1 MLSQL
6 KASLLATPGF
16 LGAALLLSTAAVASE
31 VPGSAPV
38 ASVSLDQISEYSNSN
53 DSFVRASSSTAALDQ
68 VTSVTQLSDVKPT
81 DWAFQALQSL
91 VEKYGCIVG
100 YPDGTFRGQRA
111 MTRFEFAAG
120 LNACLDRINELIAAA
135 TADLA
140 TKEDLATLQRLQEEF
155 AAELATIRGRVENLE
170 GRVAQLEATQFS
182 TTTKLSGEAIFSLG
196 AAWGGDKA
204 VPSGSPDSNIDIDDN
219 LTFANRIRLVLDTS
233 FTGKDRLRTRLE
245 AGNMPNLATATG
257 TDMAR
262 LGYDLNNGNDFTL
275 NYLWYRFPIGDK
287 LTAHVAT
294 SGVGVDD
301 FFNVLNPLESSGSGA
316 LSRFG
321 RFNPLSHRTDSNA
334 GAAFNYKISD
344 SVTFSAAYL
353 TDEANDPADKK
364 GLFNGNYYLGTQL
377 LFGFGKNFNLSL
389 NYANSYAPGS
399 DVNLTNST
407 GSAFGRR
414 PFGEVATES
423 NIYGVGAQARISP
436 QFILSGWW
444 GLTDARAQ
452 TDGAFAD
459 KGDDATL
466 QTWAVT
472 LAFPDLG
479 KKGNMGGLIFGM
491 PPKLTSN
498 DVSGRRDDDTSL
510 HIEALYR
517 LALNDNIS
525 LTPGVYVITNP
536 EHNSDN
542 DTIWVGTLRT
552 TFRF

>member
-1 MLSQL
+1 MFSHL

-16 LGAALLLSTAAVASE
+16 LGAALLLSTAAIASE

-38 ASVSLDQISEYSNSN
+38 ASISLDQISEYSNGN

-68 VTSVTQLSDVKPT
+68 VTSVTQLSDVQPT

-111 MTRFEFAAG
+111 MTRYEFAAG

-196 AAWGGDKA
+196 AAWGGDQA
-204 VPSGSPDSNIDIDDN
+204 VPSRTPSSNIDINDN
-219 LTFANRIRLVLDTS
+219 LTFSNRIRLAFDTS
-233 FTGKDRLRTRLE
+233 FTGKDRLRTRLQ
-245 AGNMPNLATATG
+245 AGNIPNFATATG

-262 LGYDLNNGNDFTL
+262 LGYDLNNDNNIVLD
-275 NYLWYRFPIGDK
+275 YLWYRFPIGDK

-294 SGVGVDD
+294 SGVDVDD
-301 FFNVLNPLESSGSGA
+301 FFNVLNPLESASTGA

-321 RFNPLSHRTDSNA
+321 RRNPLSHRTD
-334 GAAFNYKISD
+334 GGGGVAFNYQISD
-344 SVTFSAAYL
+344 SVRFSAAYL
-353 TDEANDPADKK
+353 TDESGDPADKK

-414 PFGEVATES
+414 PFGDVATES

-498 DVSGRRDDDTSL
+498 DVSGRRDNDTSL

-536 EHNSDN
+536 EHNSNN

>member
-1 MLSQL
+1 MSSHL
-6 KASLLATPGF
+6 KVSLLAVPGF
-16 LGAALLLSTAAVASE
+16 LGAALLASSAAIASE
-31 VPGSAPV
+31 VVPV
-38 ASVSLDQISEYSNSN
+38 ASISIDQISEYSNGN
-53 DSFVRASSSTAALDQ
+53 EGFVRASSSTAALDQ
-68 VTSVTQLSDVKPT
+68 VTSVTQLSDVQPT

-170 GRVAQLEATQFS
+170 GRVARLEATQFS

-196 AAWGGDKA
+196 AAWGGDQA
-204 VPSGSPDSNIDIDDN
+204 VPSGAPDSNIDIADN
-219 LTFANRIRLVLDTS
+219 LTFSNRIRLAFDTS
-233 FTGKDRLRTRLE
+233 FTGKDRLRTRLQ
-245 AGNMPNLATATG
+245 AGNIPNFATATG

-262 LGYDLNNGNDFTL
+262 LGYDLSNGNDIVL
-275 NYLWYRFPIGDK
+275 DYLWYRFPIGEK
-287 LTAHVAT
+287 ITAHVAT
-294 SGVGVDD
+294 SGVDVDD
-301 FFNVLNPLESSGSGA
+301 FFNVLNPLESASTGA

-321 RFNPLSHRTDSNA
+321 RRNPLSHRTDGGA
-334 GAAFNYKISD
+334 GVAFNYQISD
-344 SVTFSAAYL
+344 SVRFSAAYL
-353 TDEANDPADKK
+353 TDDAGDPADKK
-364 GLFNGNYYLGTQL
+364 GLFNGNYYAGAQL

-407 GSAFGRR
+407 GSAYGRR

-498 DVSGRRDDDTSL
+498 DISGRRDDDTSL